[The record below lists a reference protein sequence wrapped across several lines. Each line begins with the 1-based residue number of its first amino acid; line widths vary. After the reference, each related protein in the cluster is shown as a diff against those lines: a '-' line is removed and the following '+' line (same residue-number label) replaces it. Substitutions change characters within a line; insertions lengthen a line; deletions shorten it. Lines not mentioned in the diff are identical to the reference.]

1 MVLEHVIGPHNT
13 VICKSSV
20 DMKTPNTDVQ
30 QQAGE
35 GCLPRI
41 KVVLPAA
48 AKLLMAMPGVAVSH
62 SAAHCL
68 SHSLSHSAAHAVVPL
83 TTQAVS
89 SSSGSWLAAGQQQ
102 QQRWLPDKSAMQQ
115 AGLSSC
121 SWVPEGVQS
130 ALVQP
135 LLDGAV
141 LLVLAERPR
150 QVFL

>member
-1 MVLEHVIGPHNT
+1 
-13 VICKSSV
+13 
-20 DMKTPNTDVQ
+20 MKTPNTDFQ

-35 GCLPRI
+35 GSH
-41 KVVLPAA
+41 VLPAA
-48 AKLLMAMPGVAVSH
+48 AKLLMAMPVVP
-62 SAAHCL
+62 
-68 SHSLSHSAAHAVVPL
+68 LSHSAAHAVVPL
-83 TTQAVS
+83 ATQAVSS

-121 SWVPEGVQS
+121 SCVPEGVQS

-135 LLDGAV
+135 LPDGAV